1 MTAETVTFPSILDPA
16 NADRAQQHLE
26 DYYGLRLHP
35 RPDLGWR
42 KSRSALESPHKKGSD
57 MSVFGFVG
65 AYYDRWDDQEPG
77 ESDPHPDTFTAADL
91 GPVRYLGLAMPA
103 NVLIDILDRRPG
115 DFNTLLARI
124 PRNVDVWNITQE
136 VVDSV
141 RELEYTLRW
150 YSDVAFLTSA
160 TIMARKRPRLV
171 PAFDK
176 DVKRAFKAEE
186 NKTFMWPLY
195 YAFRTDYGQM
205 VLDNIRAVKKRAGL
219 PSSISVLRAMEVITW
234 MEHRRV

>member
-1 MTAETVTFPSILDPA
+1 MTFPDILDPS
-16 NADRAQQHLE
+16 NVQRAQEHLE
-26 DYYGLRLHP
+26 EYYDLRLNP

-42 KSRSALESPHKKGSD
+42 KSRSALESPLKKGSD
-57 MSVFGFVG
+57 MSVFGYVG

-77 ESDPHPDTFTAADL
+77 ESDPYPDMFTAADL

-103 NVLIDILDRRPG
+103 NVLIDILDRRPD
-115 DFNTLLARI
+115 DFNSLLAKI
-124 PRNVDVWNITQE
+124 PRDVDVWDVNQE

-141 RELEYTLRW
+141 RELEYRLCW

-160 TIMARKRPRLV
+160 SIMARKRPRLV

-176 DVKRAFKAEE
+176 DIKRGFQAEN

-195 YAFRTDYGQM
+195 YAFRTVQGQR
-205 VLDNIRAVKKRAGL
+205 VLDNLRDLKVRSGL
-219 PSSISVLRAMEVITW
+219 PNSISLLRMMEVIVS
-234 MEHRRV
+234 MEYR